1 MSHGHRGVHMLFET
15 IEWNDDVLSICIS
28 ELRNSAHLDRDR
40 LLDLANSMSE
50 RVLAVQFFNS
60 AMIVDAIHLL
70 SAAQN
75 AFNAWKGDYMR
86 ARSLDVEIVI
96 YASAQHQIGRAIEI
110 MGIDDKTKTIATV
123 VLGEDKKKIQD
134 CILDIEK
141 AIGNEITPAFEM
153 TAEKLETLMRT
164 FRISESEV
172 SLFLDK
178 DDLKSRQSALSK
190 CLVSRISQIATIG

>member
-1 MSHGHRGVHMLFET
+1 MLLET
-15 IEWNDDVLSICIS
+15 IEWNDDALSVCIS
-28 ELRNSAHLDRDR
+28 ELRNSKQLDRDN
-40 LLDLANSMSE
+40 LLDLASSMSE
-50 RVLAVQFFNS
+50 RVLTVQFFNS
-60 AMIVDAIHLL
+60 EMIVDEIHLL

-86 ARSLDVEIVI
+86 SRSLDVEIVI

-110 MGIDDKTKTIATV
+110 MGVDDKTRTISVLA
-123 VLGEDKKKIQD
+123 LGEDEKKVQD
-134 CILDIEK
+134 CVLDLEK

-153 TAEKLETLMRT
+153 TVEKLETLMET
-164 FRISESEV
+164 FHISKSEV

-178 DDLKSRQSALSK
+178 DDLKSQQRALSK

>member
-1 MSHGHRGVHMLFET
+1 MLFET